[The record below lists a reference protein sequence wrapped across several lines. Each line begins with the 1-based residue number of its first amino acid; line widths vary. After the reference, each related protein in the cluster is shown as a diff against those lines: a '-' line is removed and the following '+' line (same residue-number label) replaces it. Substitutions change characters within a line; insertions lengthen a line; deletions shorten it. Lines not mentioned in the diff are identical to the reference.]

1 MSGPLERQQ
10 SGIPAVR
17 RAIAPGVI
25 AVPDGYG
32 PAPLQGSQPG
42 AQGPEQGMWVRLPG
56 SSFAPAGSTPVD
68 ETGDA
73 NVAAGGT
80 ATILTV
86 TVPTGQRFRM
96 AGVGFSAEDESSLA
110 YLSWS
115 INSPASVPVPGY
127 INKPAAIGSVRQL
140 AEIFIVVGSDS
151 TATVV
156 VANSTLAAA
165 TYHFYC
171 RLRGWFYTEK
181 DAT

>member
-1 MSGPLERQQ
+1 MPGPLERQQ

-17 RAIAPGVI
+17 RATAPGVV

-42 AQGPEQGMWVRLPG
+42 AQGPEQGIWVRLPG

-73 NVAAGGT
+73 NVTAGGT

-96 AGVGFSAEDESSLA
+96 AGIGFSAEDESSLSF
-110 YLSWS
+110 LSWS
-115 INSPASVPVPGY
+115 ITTNTVAVPGY

-140 AEIFIVVGSDS
+140 ADIFIVVGSD
-151 TATVV
+151 ATVSVV

-171 RLRGWFYTEK
+171 RLRGWYWTEK
-181 DAT
+181 EAS

>member
-1 MSGPLERQQ
+1 MPGPLERQQ

-17 RAIAPGVI
+17 RATAPGVV

-73 NVAAGGT
+73 NVAPSGT

-86 TVPTGQRFRM
+86 TVPTGQRFRV
-96 AGVGFSAEDESSLA
+96 AGIGFSAEDETSLA
-110 YLSWS
+110 FLSWS
-115 INSPASVPVPGY
+115 INAPAPVPGY
-127 INKPAAIGSVRQL
+127 INKPAAIGSIRQL
-140 AEIFIVVGSDS
+140 ADVFIVVGSD
-151 TATVV
+151 ATLSVV
-156 VANSTLAAA
+156 VASSAVAA
-165 TYHFYC
+165 TTFHFYC
-171 RLRGWFYTEK
+171 RLRGWFWTEEL
-181 DAT
+181 AR